1 MKKLSILLAA
11 VILAITAL
19 IAGCGS
25 SVADEFVGTWASEK
39 DSNGFFITIEKT
51 GDKTFTMNHYFFFD
65 NNVNSNNKYFGELKE
80 NSLLINNGFYN
91 LKDSKLIDEHNSYFK
106 KIDKKVFSKEE
117 IFQLHEKTK

>member
-1 MKKLSILLAA
+1 MKKLYILLVA
-11 VILAITAL
+11 VILSITAL

-51 GDKTFTMNHYFFFD
+51 GDKTFTMNHYFFF
-65 NNVNSNNKYFGELKE
+65 NNNTNSNKNYFGELKE

-117 IFQLHEKTK
+117 IFQLHEKNK